1 MPAYVVA
8 RALPV
13 PGAPFANQGPMRS
26 PGDQHTAIANPFEE
40 PQQRISGY
48 TAREI
53 ATLQSRLDK
62 QLGPEYLSTR
72 PGGGGAKVHYITAEK
87 VIGLANEVF
96 GFNGWSSSIVN
107 FQVDYIEELPQ
118 QRVNLGMSVAVRVTL
133 RDGTYHE
140 DVGYGHI
147 ENAKGK
153 AAAFEK
159 TKKEATT
166 DALKRA
172 LRLFGNVLGNCVYDK
187 TYLANV
193 TKIKAAP
200 ARFDESRLHR
210 HSDCV
215 AKKPALEHQVPKAEK
230 PAEQKPVQAA
240 PPPPQCKT
248 GGTCMEGGGLTAMTV
263 PTEESFDYFLGGK
276 RTGSLVPGARAN
288 TLQS

>member
-1 MPAYVVA
+1 MRPS
-8 RALPV
+8 
-13 PGAPFANQGPMRS
+13 ANQATVHS
-26 PGDQHTAIANPFEE
+26 PGDQHSAIANPFEE

-48 TAREI
+48 TAKEI

-72 PGGGGAKVHYITAEK
+72 PGGGGQKVHYITAEK

-107 FQVDYIEELPQ
+107 FQVDYIDELPQ
-118 QRVNLGMSVAVRVTL
+118 QRVNMGISVVVRVTL

-140 DVGYGHI
+140 DIGYGHI

-193 TKIKAAP
+193 TKVKAAP

-210 HSDCV
+210 YSEGF
-215 AKKPALEHQVPKAEK
+215 AKNAALEPVPKEEK
-230 PAEQKPVQAA
+230 AVERKPVQPA

-248 GGTCMEGGGLTAMTV
+248 GGTYMEGCRLTAMVV
-263 PTEESFDYFLGGK
+263 PSEESFDFFLGGK
-276 RTGSLVPGARAN
+276 PTGSLVLGLALTLSRARRGR
-288 TLQS
+288 LQHLG

>member
-1 MPAYVVA
+1 MH
-8 RALPV
+8 
-13 PGAPFANQGPMRS
+13 S

-48 TAREI
+48 TAQEI

-72 PGGGGAKVHYITAEK
+72 PGGGGGQKVHYITAEK
-87 VIGLANEVF
+87 VIGLANDVF

-107 FQVDYIEELPQ
+107 FQVDYIDELPQ
-118 QRVNLGMSVAVRVTL
+118 QRVNLGMSVVVRVTL

-193 TKIKAAP
+193 TKIKTAP
-200 ARFDESRLHR
+200 AKFDESRLHR

-215 AKKPALEHQVPKAEK
+215 AKRPALEPVLKEEK
-230 PAEQKPVQAA
+230 PVERKPMQPA

-248 GGTCMEGGGLTAMTV
+248 KGT
-263 PTEESFDYFLGGK
+263 
-276 RTGSLVPGARAN
+276 
-288 TLQS
+288 